1 MSKHGLVKAVGT
13 HFEYEDGTIF
23 YPLGTTIYAF
33 AHQTPELIEQT
44 FESLN
49 SSPFNKVRMCVFPK
63 DYQYNKNEPQFYP
76 FKRKDNA
83 ESNKADVSTGSSSGY
98 NKEANSS
105 LWDIDS
111 PDDNFWKHLESIITR
126 LDEMDIQCDL
136 ILFHPYDRWGFSKFS
151 QEDNLKYLQLCID
164 RLGHLDNIWWSLA
177 NEYDLLLAGKSMDD
191 WYEIEEYLASHD
203 KRHHLISNHNCFI
216 PWDTSRKNITHGS
229 YQTKRFP
236 DVGGLVR
243 KFGKPIMVD
252 ECCYEGNIPDFW
264 GSISGEE
271 MTARFW
277 QVMVSGA
284 YCTHGETFLD
294 DNDVLWWSKGGH
306 LKGTSPNRIAFLKE
320 IIESLPSPIEPPK
333 GGIPY
338 FSELSADE
346 RKEMEKDPVFVSFMS
361 AIDNMTP
368 ENRHMHFYAEHS
380 YSGRCKDD
388 SAIINYYYLR
398 CCAKDT
404 LNLPADKTY
413 SIEVIDTWNMTR
425 KVVCENASG
434 KTVIELPGK
443 PYMAVIAREN

>member
-1 MSKHGLVKAVGT
+1 MSKHGMIKAVDT

-23 YPLGTTIYAF
+23 YPFGTTIYAF
-33 AHQTPELIEQT
+33 AHQTAELIEQT
-44 FESLN
+44 FESLKN
-49 SSPFNKVRMCVFPK
+49 SPFNKVRMCVFPK
-63 DYQYNKNEPQFYP
+63 DYTYNKNEPEFYP
-76 FKRKDNA
+76 FKKKED
-83 ESNKADVSTGSSSGY
+83 SSDIWDV
-98 NKEANSS
+98 
-105 LWDIDS
+105 DS
-111 PDDNFWKHLESIITR
+111 PCDDFWNHLESIIAR
-126 LDEMDIQCDL
+126 LDDMEIQCDL
-136 ILFHPYDRWGFSKFS
+136 ILFHPYDRWGFSRLSK
-151 QEDNLKYLQLCID
+151 EDDLKYLQLCID
-164 RLGHLDNIWWSLA
+164 KLGHLDNIWWSLA
-177 NEYDLLLAGKSMDD
+177 NEYDLLLSGKSLEH

-203 KRHHLISNHNCFI
+203 NRHHLISNHNCFI
-216 PWDTSRKNITHGS
+216 PWDTSRPNITHGS

-236 DVGGLVR
+236 DVAGLVR

-294 DNDVLWWSKGGH
+294 DNDILWWSKGGQ
-306 LKGTSPNRIAFLKE
+306 LKGTSPARIAFLKE
-320 IIESLPSPIEPPK
+320 IVKELPGPIMPPK

-368 ENRHMHFYAEHS
+368 ENRHMHFYAEHC
-380 YSGRCKDD
+380 YSGHCKND

-404 LNLPADKTY
+404 LNLPSDKKY
-413 SIEVIDTWNMTR
+413 NVEVIDTWNMTR
-425 KVVCENASG
+425 EVIAKNVSG
-434 KTVIELPGK
+434 KVTIDLPGH
-443 PYMAVIAREN
+443 PYMAVIAKEV